1 MRAGPGEA
9 PFPGA
14 LRSMPVPDGGSVF
27 DPIGRGRR
35 GPAVEDVQK
44 RLLSLGFTV
53 GPTGVDGVFGEATR
67 DAVRSFQVEQG
78 LKADGVV
85 GEATWAALVDATF
98 QLGDRLLYLR
108 YPYFHGADVHT
119 LQGALNVLGF
129 ACGGPDGIFGTF
141 TEGAVGEFQ
150 ANTGLPVDGIVG
162 PDTVRA
168 LNRLRHVWKDK
179 DPTSPAELTVV
190 AARAAEVLRRFTIV
204 VVSEGG
210 LAEAVA
216 VRVVNLALAA
226 EPESRLMQGASN
238 TAHDADIRVV
248 VTCDPHQASAW
259 GIPCVTLTSEAHAP
273 VRFMAALKGA
283 ERGAELAVLVPS
295 AVGSSEHDA
304 QAAAVWLLDG
314 LCAVLGAERPP
325 TVLP

>member
-1 MRAGPGEA
+1 
-9 PFPGA
+9 
-14 LRSMPVPDGGSVF
+14 
-27 DPIGRGRR
+27 
-35 GPAVEDVQK
+35 
-44 RLLSLGFTV
+44 
-53 GPTGVDGVFGEATR
+53 VDGVFGEATR
-67 DAVRSFQVEQG
+67 DAVRSFQMEQG
-78 LKADGVV
+78 LKADGIVR
-85 GEATWAALVDATF
+85 EDTWAVLVDATF

-129 ACGGPDGIFGTF
+129 ACGGPDGIFGAF

-168 LNRLRHVWKDK
+168 LNRLRHIWKDK

-190 AARAAEVLRRFTIV
+190 PARAAEVLRRVTIA

-210 LAEAVA
+210 PAQAVA
-216 VRVVNLALAA
+216 GRVVNLALAA
-226 EPESRLMQGASN
+226 EPHSRLVPAVSGA
-238 TAHDADIRVV
+238 ARDAEIRVV
-248 VTCDPHQASAW
+248 VTCDPHEASSR
-259 GIPCVTLTSEAHAP
+259 GIPVVTLTSEAHAP

-283 ERGAELAVLVPS
+283 ERGVELAVLVPS
-295 AVGSSEHDA
+295 TVGVSEHDA

-325 TVLP
+325 SVLP